1 MNSQV
6 KPLALA
12 VNDSEPY
19 YEATKENLIQ
29 RKYPFTRIIPAFINR
44 APGQPVDPK
53 VKEFLRYIL
62 SYEGQQDLVR
72 EGGYLPLSEESIRE
86 QLKKL
91 E

>member
-1 MNSQV
+1 M

-12 VNDSEPY
+12 INDGGWY
-19 YEATKENLIQ
+19 YEATKENLIEG
-29 RKYPFTRIIPAFINR
+29 KYPLTRIIPAFVNR
-44 APGQPVDPK
+44 TPGKPLDPK

-62 SYEGQQDLVR
+62 SFEGQQDLVR
-72 EGGYLPLSEESIRE
+72 GVGYLPLSEGSIRE